1 MSFKGPSVWRVGD
14 NSSGVFSGS
23 FLCVCLSVIISLSL
37 SFFYRDTS
45 HWVKTHLSDFIL
57 PELPLYRLCL
67 QVGSHPEVHGKERV
81 RPSTCEFCGQKPC
94 YGHKC
99 KLSES

>member
-37 SFFYRDTS
+37 SFFIGTRVIGLRPTS
-45 HWVKTHLSDFIL
+45 VTSFYQNYLFIGCVSKL
-57 PELPLYRLCL
+57 GHILRYMERRGLGL
-67 QVGSHPEVHGKERV
+67 QHVNFVARNPVMAINV
-81 RPSTCEFCGQKPC
+81 N
-94 YGHKC
+94 
-99 KLSES
+99 